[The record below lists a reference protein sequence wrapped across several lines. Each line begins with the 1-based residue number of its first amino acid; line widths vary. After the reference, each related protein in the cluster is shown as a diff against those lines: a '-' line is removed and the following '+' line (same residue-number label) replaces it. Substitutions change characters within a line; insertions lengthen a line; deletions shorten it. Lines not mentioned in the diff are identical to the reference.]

1 MGKYRYFVSFLETNN
16 KLRLNL
22 NFGYNIIH
30 TSEKILNG
38 EDIEKLQ
45 ELIEVNIGK
54 NIVILSLSYLGEEE

>member
-1 MGKYRYFVSFLETNN
+1 MGKYRYFVSYLETNN
-16 KLRLNL
+16 KLQF

-45 ELIEVNIGK
+45 ELIEENIGK
-54 NIVILSLSYLGEEE
+54 NIIILSFSYLGEEE